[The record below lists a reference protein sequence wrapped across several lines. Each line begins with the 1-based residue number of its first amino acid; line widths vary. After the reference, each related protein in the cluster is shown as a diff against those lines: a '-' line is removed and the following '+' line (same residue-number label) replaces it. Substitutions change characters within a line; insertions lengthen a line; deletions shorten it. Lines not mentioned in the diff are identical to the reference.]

1 MRRRLSRPTSANNIV
16 DPAASNRATDV
27 IDRQQTDDDD
37 DIRGTHAK
45 RPRED
50 CNAVPFHG
58 QSQSVANTVLYVRD
72 VRGGLRPASA
82 LAISRLKQH
91 GRT

>member
-1 MRRRLSRPTSANNIV
+1 MRRRLGRCPTSANNIV

-37 DIRGTHAK
+37 HIRGKQAK

-50 CNAVPFHG
+50 CNVVPFHG
-58 QSQSVANTVLYVRD
+58 QSLTPCCTCETCETDSGQRQHSR
-72 VRGGLRPASA
+72 SA
-82 LAISRLKQH
+82 D
-91 GRT
+91 